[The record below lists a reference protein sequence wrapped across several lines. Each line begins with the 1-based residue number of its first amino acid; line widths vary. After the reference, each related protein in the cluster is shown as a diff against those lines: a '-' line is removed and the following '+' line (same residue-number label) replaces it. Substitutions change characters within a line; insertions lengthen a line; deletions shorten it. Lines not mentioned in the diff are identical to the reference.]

1 MTQRKQMRN
10 KSGRPGRRRAPFSQR
25 KPWMRALA
33 ILMALCLLV
42 VPTLYLAGT
51 QKEIEQEEP
60 PEPLEITIPEPCRTG
75 TVTVYAQ
82 DQVIYQYGGE
92 ISIRNDGQNGEEIEI
107 VVEYPEGTWPCR
119 CYGESEQE
127 VR

>member
-1 MTQRKQMRN
+1 MRN
-10 KSGRPGRRRAPFSQR
+10 KSRRPGRRRASFSQR

-42 VPTLYLAGT
+42 VPALYLAGT
-51 QKEIEQEEP
+51 QNEIEQEEP
-60 PEPLEITIPEPCRTG
+60 SESLEITIPEPCRTG

-82 DQVIYQYGGE
+82 DQIIYQYGGE

-107 VVEYPEGTWPCR
+107 VVEYPERSWPCS
-119 CYGESEQE
+119 CFYYEEE
-127 VR
+127 

>member
-1 MTQRKQMRN
+1 MRN
-10 KSGRPGRRRAPFSQR
+10 KSRRPGRRRASFSQR

-33 ILMALCLLV
+33 VLMALFLLA

-60 PEPLEITIPEPCRTG
+60 PEPLEITIPEPCTTG

-107 VVEYPEGTWPCR
+107 VVEYPERSWPCS
-119 CYGESEQE
+119 CFYYEEE
-127 VR
+127 